1 MDDAQ
6 RALIKEISFEAANV
20 IKEELMEF
28 FQDSIKLHIAQCPA
42 QEAVKRWPKQ
52 IEYLIIGVRLGSGAL
67 CDVILKIFKLL

>member
-20 IKEELMEF
+20 IKEELKEF
-28 FQDSIKLHIAQCPA
+28 FQDRIKLHMAQCPA

-52 IEYLIIGVRLGSGAL
+52 IVFLIMGVGLGSGAL
-67 CDVILKIFKLL
+67 GVGILKLFKLL